1 MIDLTL
7 SKPVYSKTSPCLA
20 QIKEKKL
27 LNGSNS
33 TKKTYHISLDISGT
47 GLHFHPGDS
56 IGVLPQNDPKHV
68 QQILSILKNNLSET
82 IVDPRSQKLIDLET
96 YFGSKVNLSRINS
109 SLLRFFLDKT
119 SDTKQ
124 KKQLTSLLLP
134 ENKNTLTEFIQGKDL
149 IDIFQEFQEVSFA
162 TQELCEHFAPLLPR
176 FYSISSSLKAH
187 AEEVHLLVA
196 LSSYTYKN
204 EMRYGV
210 ASHFLCNLAKESHT
224 SIPLYIQPT
233 HHFKLPE
240 DPAKDLI
247 MIGPGTGVAPYRAF
261 LQERTIQGSTG
272 RNWLFFGERNRK
284 SDFFYEDFWGSLEK
298 ENKLKLSTAFS
309 RDQEEKQYVQ
319 HKLLLEGK
327 EIWQWLETGAYFYVC
342 GDATKM
348 AKDVEATLLKIIQEY
363 GSHSEESAKVYFKTL
378 KSSKRY
384 LTDVY

>member
-1 MIDLTL
+1 MIDLTF
-7 SKPVYSKTSPCLA
+7 SKPIYNKSSPCLA
-20 QIKEKKL
+20 RIKEKKL
-27 LNGSNS
+27 LNGANS
-33 TKKTYHISLDISGT
+33 TKQTYHISLDIEGT

-56 IGVLPQNDPKHV
+56 LGVLPQNDPKHV
-68 QQILSILKNNLSET
+68 QHLLALLKNDPTET
-82 IVDPRSQKLIDLET
+82 ILDPRSQTRIDLES
-96 YFGSKVNLSRINS
+96 YFSSKVNLSRINS
-109 SLLRFFLDKT
+109 SLLRFFVDKT
-119 SDTKQ
+119 FDSSQ
-124 KKQLTSLLLP
+124 KERFTSLLLP
-134 ENKNTLTEFIQGKDL
+134 ENKTALTEFTQGKDL
-149 IDIFQEFQEVSFA
+149 VDIFQEFQEVSFSI
-162 TQELCEHFAPLLPR
+162 QDLCEHFAPLLPR

-187 AEEVHLLVA
+187 PEEVHLLVA
-196 LSSYTYKN
+196 LSSYTHKN
-204 EMRYGV
+204 ELRYGV

-240 DPAKDLI
+240 DPTKDLI
-247 MIGPGTGVAPYRAF
+247 MIGPGTGVAPYKAF
-261 LQERTIQGSTG
+261 LQERMIQGSSG

-309 RDQEEKQYVQ
+309 RDQEKKEYVQ

-327 EIWQWLETGAYFYVC
+327 EIWQWIETGAYFYVC

-348 AKDVEATLLKIIQEY
+348 AKDVEATLIKIIQEH
-363 GSHSEESAKVYFKTL
+363 GSYSEESSKAYFKAL